1 MKANSV
7 GFQNAYA
14 YYCQTESDLEP
25 SPNLSSNPNSSP
37 SSSPNPDPSSNP
49 SSELL
54 KQRKRS
60 MEGQKE
66 GKKKTSGKRDAC
78 CINAFRI
85 IYSVINKIQTRS
97 TNKTE

>member
-1 MKANSV
+1 MKRKKKGLEKKHERQMKANSV

-54 KQRKRS
+54 K
-60 MEGQKE
+60 
-66 GKKKTSGKRDAC
+66 
-78 CINAFRI
+78 
-85 IYSVINKIQTRS
+85 
-97 TNKTE
+97 